1 MLINLTKKFKFILYN
16 LKEKISSSDITHVIL
31 EEFKIRRPL
40 YEDFCVTLQKILDAF
55 LADRDYKYH
64 IACRTKTLKSLE
76 EKIVNK
82 MKIGKIYTSLNNIED
97 LAGIR
102 VIFYSEKDKNR
113 FLKEIRGELSG
124 IISIDTKEKD
134 NGYNATHFIV
144 SLGNKRLK
152 LSEYKKFSGLVGE
165 IQVTSIFYH
174 AWSEIEHDFIYKDTK
189 NLREKDPERFESMR
203 KKLSMVMDKHI
214 KKASVEFEEIMDEF
228 K

>member
-1 MLINLTKKFKFILYN
+1 MLINFAKKFKFILYS

-31 EEFKIRRPL
+31 EEYKIRRPL

-55 LADRDYKYH
+55 LMHGNYKYH

-82 MKIGKIYTSLNNIED
+82 MKIGKIYTSLNNVED

-113 FLKEIRGELSG
+113 FLKEIRSELSG
-124 IISIDTKEKD
+124 IISIDIKEKD
-134 NGYNATHFIV
+134 NGYRATHFIV

-152 LSEYKKFSGLVGE
+152 LSEYKRFAGLVGE

-174 AWSEIEHDFIYKDTK
+174 AWSEIEHDFVYKDIK
-189 NLREKDPERFESMR
+189 NLKEKDPEKFENMQ
-203 KKLSMVMDKHI
+203 KKISMVMNKHI
-214 KKASVEFEEIMDEF
+214 KKASAEFEEIVEEF